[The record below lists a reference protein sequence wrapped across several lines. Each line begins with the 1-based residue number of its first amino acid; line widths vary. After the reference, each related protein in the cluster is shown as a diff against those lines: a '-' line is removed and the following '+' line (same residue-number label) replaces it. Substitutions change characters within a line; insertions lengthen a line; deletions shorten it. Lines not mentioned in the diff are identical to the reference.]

1 MKKNSATKS
10 QKRKRPLRSSFADRK
25 LGRAP
30 LSVSAKESRNGLYIS
45 ADLAEIERQLHLDA
59 KGLGLH
65 PGAADAFIGRV
76 LRTISTQ
83 ITHRQITN
91 NRQLHAAIYRELKKY
106 HPDFAY
112 IFQNRDKI
120 V

>member
-1 MKKNSATKS
+1 MKSKKSHKNTHPTIPTLNYN
-10 QKRKRPLRSSFADRK
+10 Q
-25 LGRAP
+25 
-30 LSVSAKESRNGLYIS
+30 
-45 ADLAEIERQLHLDA
+45 AELERQLHLDA

-91 NRQLHAAIYRELKKY
+91 DRQLHAAIYRELKKY